1 MNMVNKVSRMVDHL
15 EEVEW
20 AMSSAASS
28 EAEEEVKEIL
38 GPEKPNQSSLKF
50 KLHSMTF
57 ILEPWRKSKL
67 KGTETVRN
75 AMVREVKTYKNVQNV
90 RDEELSKNW
99 SNWVQVCTHN
109 HLKDVANAKVR
120 ARSWNKPTDAKHARD
135 RKSKKSKRLYKCQLS
150 KVFPTITITF
160 SQEKVTKQ

>member
-1 MNMVNKVSRMVDHL
+1 MMNMVNKVSRMVDHL

-57 ILEPWRKSKL
+57 ILEP
-67 KGTETVRN
+67 
-75 AMVREVKTYKNVQNV
+75 
-90 RDEELSKNW
+90 
-99 SNWVQVCTHN
+99 
-109 HLKDVANAKVR
+109 
-120 ARSWNKPTDAKHARD
+120 
-135 RKSKKSKRLYKCQLS
+135 
-150 KVFPTITITF
+150 
-160 SQEKVTKQ
+160 